1 MRSGR
6 EAYGIGIAGPPDPGM
21 RLWRSRLLAELASRG
36 NSSPKA
42 LFVNRDQTAHG
53 IGIARHPGLK
63 IIESLTELASRAF
76 FRGIGIAIKK
86 LIHGIGIVKGITHGI
101 GIVEDLRGIGIA
113 IGLK

>member
-21 RLWRSRLLAELASRG
+21 GLWRSRLFAELASRD
-36 NSSPKA
+36 NSSLKA

-53 IGIARHPGLK
+53 IGIARHPGPK

-76 FRGIGIAIKK
+76 FRGIGIAIKIDSRNWHREGNYPRNLASWK
-86 LIHGIGIVKGITHGI
+86 AFAEL
-101 GIVEDLRGIGIA
+101 A
-113 IGLK
+113 SQ